1 MKDNRIIPD
10 VIKSLTKK
18 KTIIVRSP
26 KSTRPWQHV
35 LDPLFGYLKLGSKLI
50 KKDLVNIKNPSWN
63 FGPHK
68 SNSVEVLKIVKNI
81 IKLWSKKNYKIKI
94 MKNQKFKETHLLSL
108 KIQKAYKELRWKP
121 KLTLN
126 ENLQLTI
133 EWYKSYYKKSNMVEL
148 TKKQINYYLNK

>member
-1 MKDNRIIPD
+1 
-10 VIKSLTKK
+10 
-18 KTIIVRSP
+18 
-26 KSTRPWQHV
+26 
-35 LDPLFGYLKLGSKLI
+35 
-50 KKDLVNIKNPSWN
+50 
-63 FGPHK
+63 
-68 SNSVEVLKIVKNI
+68 
-81 IKLWSKKNYKIKI
+81 